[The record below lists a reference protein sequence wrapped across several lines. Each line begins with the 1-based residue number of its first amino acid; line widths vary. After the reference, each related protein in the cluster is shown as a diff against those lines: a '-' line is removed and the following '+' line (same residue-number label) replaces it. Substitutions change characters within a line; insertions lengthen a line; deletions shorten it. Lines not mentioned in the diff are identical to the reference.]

1 MLVVIFLFW
10 SDCCYLLYCCFFFVC
25 LEATSLF
32 FCIRA
37 LCYYINLASL
47 FGIVMHSGIG
57 HGVFFFGF
65 LFYLHFLHS
74 FFELE
79 LNSCMFIEFG
89 VSVYWCM
96 NIYYGNE
103 NYEK

>member
-1 MLVVIFLFW
+1 RHW
-10 SDCCYLLYCCFFFVC
+10 
-25 LEATSLF
+25 A
-32 FCIRA
+32 RR
-37 LCYYINLASL
+37 
-47 FGIVMHSGIG
+47 
-57 HGVFFFGF
+57 FFFGF